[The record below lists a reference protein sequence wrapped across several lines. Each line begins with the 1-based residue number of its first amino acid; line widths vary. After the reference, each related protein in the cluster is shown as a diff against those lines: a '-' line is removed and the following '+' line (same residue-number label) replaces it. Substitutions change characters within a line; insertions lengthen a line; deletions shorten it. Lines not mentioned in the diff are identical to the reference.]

1 MEQRNK
7 CFLVHKLVI
16 RVIIIF
22 THYKH
27 MAGTIAAHMS
37 SKTVLKPGKP
47 GNYNRMHIPFG
58 FPAAEVAEKI
68 STGIIK
74 PLYVIYPELAKRFE
88 CLHPPNQSNCIS
100 LFYVAMPH

>member
-27 MAGTIAAHMS
+27 MAGAITAHMS
-37 SKTVLKPGKP
+37 SKTVLKSGKP
-47 GNYNRMHIPFG
+47 GYYIRMHIPFG
-58 FPAAEVAEKI
+58 FPAAEVAEKVSI
-68 STGIIK
+68 GIIK
-74 PLYVIYPELAKRFE
+74 PLYVMYSELAKGFE
-88 CLHPPNQSNCIS
+88 CLSAPNRGNCIS
-100 LFYVAMPH
+100 LFCVTIPH